1 MLNNLKKEVDH
12 FKSQPHNFRILIL
25 TNLVYALVLP
35 VIDIFVAAYVMRS
48 SNDPNKV
55 VIYQLTIYT
64 GIPLTFLLNGFLL
77 KRFNIRKLYSAGMML
92 SGVSMMIMMN
102 LKSLD
107 LTGIGIAGITMGMSF
122 GFYWANRDYLALA
135 ITNDG
140 NRNYYYGLETF
151 FYTIIAVVVPV
162 AIGWF
167 LETGGGGGGGDS
179 QVHGAYL
186 MITGA
191 VFIIT
196 ILASVVCFRGTFK
209 NPEQKKFIFFKFH
222 PLWYKLLFL
231 ALLKGLAQGFLVTA
245 PAMLIMLLLGKEGAL
260 GTAQSIGA
268 IIAAIL
274 MYIIGR
280 VSKPGHRIK
289 IFAAGLILFA
299 LAAIANGILFNQ
311 TGVIL
316 FMLFLLI
323 AKPLMDLAYFPIQ
336 FQVIDIV
343 SKIENRGE
351 FAYIL
356 NHEAGLYVGR
366 FLGAGTFLVLA
377 YTISTEIAL
386 RYAIIIIAVFQLSS
400 IFVAGKIIRQGKT
413 LTGEQG
419 DTAGSAGVS
428 ELKVEHEVVLR
439 GEI

>member
-1 MLNNLKKEVDH
+1 MIKRLKLEINHFNN
-12 FKSQPHNFRILIL
+12 QPHNFRILVL
-25 TNLVYALVLP
+25 TNMVYAIVLP

-48 SNDPNKV
+48 SNDPVKV

-77 KRFNIRKLYSAGMML
+77 KHFNIKKLYSAGMML
-92 SGVSMMIMMN
+92 SGISMMIMMS
-102 LKSLD
+102 LHTLD
-107 LTGIGIAGITMGMSF
+107 LTGIGFAGITMGMSF
-122 GFYWANRDYLALA
+122 GFYWANRDYLALS
-135 ITNDG
+135 ITNDE

-167 LETGGGGGGGDS
+167 LESNGVDS
-179 QVHGAYL
+179 KVHRQYKI
-186 MITGA
+186 ITGL
-191 VFIIT
+191 VFLIT
-196 ILASVVCFRGTFK
+196 IGASVVCFKGTFG
-209 NPEQKKFIFFKFH
+209 NPAQKKYIFFKFH
-222 PLWYKLLFL
+222 PLWYRLLFL

-274 MYIIGR
+274 MYLVGR
-280 VSKPGHRIK
+280 ISKPSDRIK

-299 LAAIANGILFNQ
+299 IAAVLNGILFNAL
-311 TGVIL
+311 GVIL
-316 FMLFLLI
+316 FMLFLLV
-323 AKPLMDLAYFPIQ
+323 AKPLLDLAYFPIQ
-336 FQVIDIV
+336 FRVIDIV

-377 YTISTEIAL
+377 YAISTEIAL
-386 RYAIIIIAVFQLSS
+386 RYAIIIIAALQLYS
-400 IFVAGKIIRQGKT
+400 IAVAKRIIKQGAA
-413 LTGEQG
+413 LTGQNKPVE
-419 DTAGSAGVS
+419 AA
-428 ELKVEHEVVLR
+428 EIAEKVILGEV
-439 GEI
+439 

>member
-1 MLNNLKKEVDH
+1 MLKKLRSEVAH
-12 FKSQPHNFRILIL
+12 FNSQPHNFRILVM
-25 TNLVYALVLP
+25 TNIVYAFVLP

-48 SNDPNKV
+48 SNDPAKV

-77 KRFNIRKLYSAGMML
+77 KHFNIRKLYSAGMLL
-92 SGVSMMIMMN
+92 SGVSMMIMMS
-102 LKSLD
+102 LKTLS

-135 ITNDG
+135 ITHDG

-151 FYTIIAVVVPV
+151 FYTIIAVVIPV
-162 AIGWF
+162 GIGWF
-167 LETGGGGGGGDS
+167 IETWGGKGGAHS
-179 QVHGAYL
+179 AYL
-186 MITGA
+186 IITGL
-191 VFIIT
+191 VFVIT
-196 ILASVVCFRGTFK
+196 ILASIVCFRGTFS
-209 NPEQKKFIFFKFH
+209 NPIQKKYIFLKFH

-268 IIAAIL
+268 IIAAVL

-280 VSKPGHRIK
+280 VSGPAHRLR
-289 IFAAGLILFA
+289 IFAGGLILFTIAA
-299 LAAIANGILFNQ
+299 LFNGILYNEI
-311 TGVIL
+311 GVVL
-316 FMLFLLI
+316 FMLFLLL

-336 FQVIDIV
+336 FSVIDILA
-343 SKIENRGE
+343 KKENRGE

-366 FLGAGTFLVLA
+366 FLGAATFLLLA
-377 YTISTEIAL
+377 YFFSMEVAL
-386 RYAIIIIAVFQLSS
+386 RYAIIIIAAMQLGS
-400 IFVAGKIIRQGKT
+400 IWVAKVIMRERVELMQEEEKDLNKIQQAI
-413 LTGEQG
+413 
-419 DTAGSAGVS
+419 
-428 ELKVEHEVVLR
+428 
-439 GEI
+439 